1 VSAELLGGCQESS
14 GFDPMTGW
22 QKEARVIFAGVD
34 WAEAHHDVH
43 IEDEQGRRLA
53 SGRLSD
59 GIAGIARFHDLVG
72 AYAQDPRDVAVGIET
87 DRGLFVAA
95 LVATGYEVFAVN
107 PLSVARYRDRHAVSG
122 AKSDP
127 GDARVLADLVRTD
140 RHNHRRLI
148 PDSDLA
154 EAIKVLAR
162 AHQSMIW
169 NRRRQASQLRSSLRE
184 FYPAALAAF
193 EDLTSPEALEVLS
206 LAPEP
211 RLGAGLSKTQITAA
225 LRRGGRTRRVQE
237 RTAAI
242 QAALREPQLQPRP
255 VIAAAMGASV
265 AALVPVIGEMTRQ
278 ITGLEQQLAAD
289 FEQHPDAAIVRSLP
303 GLGTILGARVL
314 GEFGDVPD
322 RYTDAKSRRNYAG
335 TSPITRASGTRRVVL
350 ARHARNKRLA
360 DAIYL
365 WAFSAITASPGARAF
380 YDHRRGAGDTH
391 HQALRALGNHLV
403 GFLHG
408 CLARRELYDESTA
421 WSHRTNP
428 ALNIAA

>member
-1 VSAELLGGCQESS
+1 
-14 GFDPMTGW
+14 M
-22 QKEARVIFAGVD
+22 IFAGVD

-43 IEDEQGRRLA
+43 VEDEQGRRLA
-53 SGRLSD
+53 GGRLPD
-59 GIAGIARFHDLVG
+59 GVEGIARFHDLIAAHAEDAAG
-72 AYAQDPRDVAVGIET
+72 VAVGIET

-95 LVATGYEVFAVN
+95 LVAAGYEVFAVN
-107 PLSVARYRDRHAVSG
+107 PMSVSRYRDRHAVSG

-127 GDARVLADLVRTD
+127 GDAKVLADLVRTD
-140 RHNHRRLI
+140 RHNHRPVT

-154 EAIKVLAR
+154 EAVRVLAR

-169 NRRRQASQLRSSLRE
+169 NRRRQASQLRSALRE

-193 EDLTSPEALEVLS
+193 GDLTSPEALEVLK

-225 LRRGGRTRRVQE
+225 LRRGGRTRRLPE
-237 RTAAI
+237 RAAAI
-242 QAALREPQLQPRP
+242 QAALRAPQLQPPP
-255 VIAAAMGASV
+255 VIAAAMGAS
-265 AALVPVIGEMTRQ
+265 AAASAAVIGEMTRQ
-278 ITGLEQQLAAD
+278 ISVLEQQLAAD
-289 FEQHPDAAIVRSLP
+289 FEQHPDAEVILSLP
-303 GLGTILGARVL
+303 GLGIVLGARVL

-365 WAFSAITASPGARAF
+365 WAFSALTTSSGARAF
-380 YDHRRGAGDTH
+380 YDHRRNAGDTH

-403 GFLHG
+403 GYLHG
-408 CLARRELYDESTA
+408 CLATRTPYNEAIA
-421 WSHRTNP
+421 WP
-428 ALNIAA
+428 QFQAARHQAA